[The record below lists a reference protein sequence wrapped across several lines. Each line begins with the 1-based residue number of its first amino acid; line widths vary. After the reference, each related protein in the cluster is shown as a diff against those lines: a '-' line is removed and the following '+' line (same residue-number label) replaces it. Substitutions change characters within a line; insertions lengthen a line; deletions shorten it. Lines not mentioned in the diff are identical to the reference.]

1 MIIIIRAIKKRFEA
15 NDKFYYRWIQ
25 VLQAILV
32 KWKIIFRNNLDG
44 SATVYL
50 DHHVDE
56 NIIVSLENLELKF

>member
-1 MIIIIRAIKKRFEA
+1 M
-15 NDKFYYRWIQ
+15 
-25 VLQAILV
+25 LQAILV